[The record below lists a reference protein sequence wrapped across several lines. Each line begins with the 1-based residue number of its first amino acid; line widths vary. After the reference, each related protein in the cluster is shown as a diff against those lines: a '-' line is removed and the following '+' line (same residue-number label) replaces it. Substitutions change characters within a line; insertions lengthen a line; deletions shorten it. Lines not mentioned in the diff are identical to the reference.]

1 MKKIKLLTLT
11 LLSTSLFS
19 LASCKEDNSKTITIA
34 ASEVPHAKIL
44 NEVVKDILKEKG
56 YGLSVKVLD
65 WTLQNDALANK
76 EVDANYFQHIPYLN
90 QYKGSVSL
98 IPACKVHYERLCV
111 YTKDTSVTEVFDGAR
126 IEIVDDI
133 SNVER
138 ALNLLEANDIL
149 TINDECYDSNGN
161 FTNFES
167 AHPMN
172 YVTFNEGYENCTL
185 TCIAEELLSVSLDD
199 YDFGVI
205 PGNTAMTG
213 LKDYSKKIVL
223 SEDDP
228 ELEDQ
233 KANVIAIREED
244 KKSEKTKAI
253 VESLKDERVKKYIET
268 TFSSSVSYHFVDLI
282 NN

>member
-1 MKKIKLLTLT
+1 MKKLKLLTLVLFGAS
-11 LLSTSLFS
+11 LLSGCNKSNE
-19 LASCKEDNSKTITIA
+19 KVITIA

-44 NEVVKDILKEKG
+44 NEVVKGILSEKG
-56 YGLSVKVLD
+56 YELDVKVLD

-90 QYKGSVSL
+90 TYKGTVSL
-98 IPACKVHYERLCV
+98 IPACKVHYEKLCV
-111 YTKDTSVTEVFDGAR
+111 YTKDISVKEVFNGAK
-126 IEIVDDI
+126 IELVDDI

-138 ALNLLEANDIL
+138 ALNLLSANGIL
-149 TINDECYDSNGN
+149 TIKESCYDKDGN
-161 FTNFES
+161 FVNFES
-167 AHPMN
+167 AHPN
-172 YVTFNEGYENCTL
+172 DYVTFNTGYEKCTL

-223 SEDDP
+223 SENDP
-228 ELEDQ
+228 KLEDE

-244 KKSEKTKAI
+244 KASEKTLAI
-253 VESLKDERVKKYIET
+253 VESFKDARVKDYIEE
-268 TFSSSVSYHFVDLI
+268 TFSSSVSYHFVDLL
-282 NN
+282 NQ

>member
-1 MKKIKLLTLT
+1 MKKIRLLTLALLGIS
-11 LLSTSLFS
+11 LLSG
-19 LASCKEDNSKTITIA
+19 CGDNSDKTITIA

-44 NEVVKDILKEKG
+44 NEVVKDILSEKG
-56 YGLSVKVLD
+56 YGLNVKVLD

-90 QYKGSVSL
+90 TYKGTVSL
-98 IPACKVHYERLCV
+98 IPACKVHYEKLCV
-111 YTKDTSVTEVFDGAR
+111 YTKDTNVKEVFNGAK

-138 ALNLLEANDIL
+138 ALNLLSSNGIL
-149 TINDECYDSNGN
+149 SINKSCYDSNGN
-161 FTNFES
+161 FVNFES
-167 AHPMN
+167 AHPN
-172 YVTFNEGYENCTL
+172 DYVTFNKGYENCSL

-223 SEDDP
+223 SENDP
-228 ELEDQ
+228 ALEDE

-244 KKSEKTKAI
+244 KNTDKTKVL
-253 VESLKDERVKKYIET
+253 VESFKDARVKDYIES
-268 TFSSSVSYHFVDLI
+268 TFSSSVSYHFVDLL
-282 NN
+282 N

>member
-1 MKKIKLLTLT
+1 MKKLRLLTLVLFGVS
-11 LLSTSLFS
+11 LLS
-19 LASCKEDNSKTITIA
+19 SCGGNSEKTITIA

-44 NEVVKDILKEKG
+44 NEVVKDILSEKG
-56 YGLSVKVLD
+56 YGLNVKVLD

-90 QYKGSVSL
+90 TYKGTVSL
-98 IPACKVHYERLCV
+98 IAACKVHYEKLCV
-111 YTKDTSVTEVFDGAR
+111 YTKDTSVKEVFNGAK

-138 ALNLLEANDIL
+138 ALNLLSANNIL
-149 TINDECYDSNGN
+149 TINKTCYDENGN
-161 FTNFES
+161 FVNFES
-167 AHPMN
+167 AHPMD
-172 YVTFNEGYENCTL
+172 YVTFNKGYENCSL

-223 SEDDP
+223 SENDP
-228 ELEDQ
+228 ALEDE

-244 KKSEKTKAI
+244 KNTDKTKVI
-253 VESLKDERVKKYIET
+253 VESLKDERVKNYIES
-268 TFSSSVSYHFVDLI
+268 TFSSSVSYHFVDLL

>member
-1 MKKIKLLTLT
+1 MKKLKLLTLS
-11 LLSTSLFS
+11 LLGASLIS
-19 LASCKEDNSKTITIA
+19 LASCGEDNTKTITIA

-65 WTLQNDALANK
+65 WTIQNDALANK

-98 IPACKVHYERLCV
+98 IPACKVHYEKLCV
-111 YTKDTSVTEVFDGAR
+111 YTKDTSVTKVFNGAR

-133 SNVER
+133 SNIER
-138 ALNLLEANDIL
+138 ALNLLSANNIL
-149 TINDECYDSNGN
+149 TIDSKCYDKDGN
-161 FTNFES
+161 FTTFES
-167 AHPMN
+167 AHPMD
-172 YVTFNEGYENCTL
+172 YVKFNEGYENCTL

-213 LKDYSKKIVL
+213 LKDYSKKIIL
-223 SEDDP
+223 SENDP

-244 KKSEKTKAI
+244 KNSDKTKAI
-253 VESLKDERVKKYIET
+253 VESLKDERVKTYIET
-268 TFSSSVSYHFVDLI
+268 TFSSSVSYHFVDLL